1 MTHVSEGRRASLL
14 FWSTRIAIALTG
26 VFLSVVLHE
35 LYHVA
40 MHWGDVVAFRI
51 LPAPFVLAEVEFIFR
66 PGHSLFAEEL
76 VAYTISSLVIITT
89 VFILLALPH
98 KKGAARSTASLILTA
113 FRTAS
118 ERVGA

>member
-26 VFLSVVLHE
+26 VFLSVILHE
-35 LYHVA
+35 LYHVVI
-40 MHWGDVVAFRI
+40 HWGDVVAFRI
-51 LPAPFVLAEVEFIFR
+51 LPAPFVLAEVEFISR

-89 VFILLALPH
+89 VFVLLALPY
-98 KKGAARSTASLILTA
+98 KKMLLRALRHSSLLH
-113 FRTAS
+113 F
-118 ERVGA
+118 VLQPKG